1 MPQPLRIG
9 LIGCGAISG
18 AYLTH
23 ARAFPILQFTACSDI
38 DLERAKAKAVEF
50 QVPRVLSVDEILRD
64 RNVDVILN
72 LTVPKAHSQISLAA
86 LNAGKH
92 VYSEKPLATSTA
104 EGQKILAGAKAK
116 NLRVGCAPDT
126 FL

>member
-1 MPQPLRIG
+1 MSKSLRIG

-18 AYLTH
+18 AYLAH

-38 DLERAKAKAVEF
+38 DLERAKAKGLEF
-50 QVPRVLSVDEILRD
+50 QVPRVLTVEETLRD
-64 RNVDVILN
+64 QNVDLILN
-72 LTVPKAHSQISLAA
+72 LTVPKAHAEISLAA

-92 VYSEKPLATSTA
+92 VYCEKPLAISIA
-104 EGQKILAGAKAK
+104 EGREILATAKAK

-126 FL
+126 